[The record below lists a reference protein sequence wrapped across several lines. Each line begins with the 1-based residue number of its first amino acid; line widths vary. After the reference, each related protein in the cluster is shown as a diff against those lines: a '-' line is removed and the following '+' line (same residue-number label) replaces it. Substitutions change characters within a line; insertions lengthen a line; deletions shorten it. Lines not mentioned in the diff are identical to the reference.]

1 MRIFF
6 AVWPPAETARA
17 LAEWARE
24 AQRVTGGRLTAEDR
38 IHLTLAFLG
47 EADPDKAIRAASRAE
62 GKAHALPLEEARY
75 WRENN
80 IVWAG
85 PREAPAELKALH
97 ESLSRALYRE
107 EFILERRPFAAHV
120 TLIRNARAAKL
131 PPLPA
136 LDWPVREFTLVRSS
150 LSSRGSSYEVLKRF
164 ALGFTLIEMLVVLSV
179 IAILAMMLIPTYH
192 DRAVREQVAEAVALA
207 EIAKPPIAA
216 SWMLVRAFPADN
228 AATGLPP
235 PEKVVSNFV
244 SQMWVENGAIHMRF
258 GNRAY
263 SQIRDRTLTLRPAVG
278 EDAPIL
284 PVSWICGF
292 AAVPDKM
299 TVKGNNRTDVPK
311 GYLPTR
317 CK

>member
-24 AQRVTGGRLTAEDR
+24 AQRATGGRLTAEDK

-47 EADPDKAIRAASRAE
+47 EADPENAIRAAARVEA
-62 GKAHALPLEEARY
+62 KPHDLPVEQAKY

-85 PREAPAELKALH
+85 PREAPAELKSLH
-97 ESLSRALYRE
+97 ESLSRQLYRE

-120 TLIRNARAAKL
+120 TLIRKARAAQL

-136 LDWPVREFTLVRSS
+136 LEWPVREFTLVRSS

-164 ALGFTLIEMLVVLSV
+164 ALGFTLIELLVVLSI
-179 IAILAMMLIPTYH
+179 IAILAMMLVPTYH

-244 SQMWVENGAIHMRF
+244 SMMWVENGSIHMRF

-263 SQIRDRTLTLRPAVG
+263 SQIRDRTLTLRPAVV
-278 EDAPIL
+278 EDAPVV

-311 GYLPTR
+311 GYLPSR

>member
-1 MRIFF
+1 MRVFF
-6 AVWPPAETARA
+6 ALWPPAQTARA

-24 AQRVTGGRLTAEDR
+24 AQRATGGRLTEEDK

-47 EADPDKAIRAASRAE
+47 AADADKAIRAASGVTARS
-62 GKAHALPLEEARY
+62 HALPLEQARY

-85 PREAPAELKALH
+85 PREAPGELQALH
-97 ESLSRALYRE
+97 ESLSRQLYRE

-120 TLIRNARAAKL
+120 TLIRKARAAEL

-136 LDWPVREFTLVRSS
+136 LDWPVREFSLVRSS
-150 LSSRGSSYEVLKRF
+150 LSAAGSKYEVLKRF
-164 ALGFTLIEMLVVLSV
+164 ALGFTLIELLVVLSI

-216 SWMLVRAFPADN
+216 SWMLVHAFPADN

-235 PEKVVSNFV
+235 PQKVVSNFV

-263 SQIRDRTLTLRPAVG
+263 SQIRDRTLSLRPAVV
-278 EDAPIL
+278 EDAPVV

>member
-6 AVWPPAETARA
+6 ALWPPAQTARG

-24 AQRVTGGRLTAEDR
+24 AQRATGGRATTQDK

-47 EADPDKAIRAASRAE
+47 DADAPKAVRAAQSITGE
-62 GKAHALPLEEARY
+62 AHALPLEEARY
-75 WRENN
+75 WRENH

-85 PREAPAELKALH
+85 PRDTPPALKALH
-97 ESLSRALYRE
+97 ENLSRALYRE

-120 TLIRNARAAKL
+120 TLIRKARAARL

-136 LDWPVREFTLVRSS
+136 LDWPVREFSLVRSS
-150 LSSRGSSYEVLKRF
+150 LSAKGSSYEVLERF
-164 ALGFTLIEMLVVLSV
+164 ALGFTIIEMLVVLSV
-179 IAILAMMLIPTYH
+179 VAILAMMLVPTYH
-192 DRAVREQVAEAVALA
+192 DRAIREQVVEALPLA

-216 SWMLVRAFPADN
+216 SWTLAKSFPADN
-228 AATGLPP
+228 AAAGLPTP
-235 PEKVVSNFV
+235 DKVVSNVV
-244 SQMWVENGAIHMRF
+244 SMMWVENGAIHLRF

-263 SQIRDRTLTLRPAVG
+263 SQIRDRTLTLRPAVV
-278 EDAPIL
+278 EDAPIV

-292 AAVPDKM
+292 APVPDKM

>member
-6 AVWPPAETARA
+6 ALWPPAETARG

-24 AQRVTGGRLTAEDR
+24 AQRATGGKITAEDK

-47 EADPDKAIRAASRAE
+47 DADPRKAVHAGQKAS
-62 GKAHALPLEEARY
+62 GVVHALPLEQARY

-80 IVWAG
+80 IVWVG
-85 PREAPAELKALH
+85 PRDTPSALKSLH

-120 TLIRNARAAKL
+120 TLVRKARAAPL

-136 LDWPVREFTLVRSS
+136 LEWPVREFSLVRSS
-150 LSSRGSSYEVLKRF
+150 LSSKGSSYEVLERF
-164 ALGFTLIEMLVVLSV
+164 ALGFTLIEILVVLA
-179 IAILAMMLIPTYH
+179 ILAILAMMLVPTYH
-192 DRAVREQVAEAVALA
+192 DRAIREQVVEALPLA

-216 SWMLVRAFPADN
+216 AWLLAHSFPADN
-228 AATGLPP
+228 AAAGLPTP
-235 PEKVVSNFV
+235 DTVVSNVV
-244 SQMWVENGAIHMRF
+244 SMMWVENGAIHLRF

-263 SQIRDRTLTLRPAVG
+263 SQIRDKTLTLRPAVVD
-278 EDAPIL
+278 DAPVVPI
-284 PVSWICGF
+284 SWICGF
-292 AAVPDKM
+292 APVPDKM

-311 GYLPTR
+311 SYLPTR